1 MAIRVIH
8 NAKLRNTSICGATE
22 TILIHNKIVKKFCN
36 PILKKLEEN
45 NCEIFADKIIKK
57 NFKGKSNLAKNK
69 NWSTEYLS
77 SKVSVKS
84 VKNIIEA
91 IEHINKF
98 GTMHTDS
105 IITKNKKNAKLFL
118 NNIKSSIAMH
128 NTSTQFADGGEF
140 GFGGEVGISTN
151 KLPPRGPVGLNQLI
165 SFKYKVL
172 GNGQIRK
179 IIKKKIGILGGS
191 FDPAHMGH
199 IKISLEAKK
208 KFKLNKVIW
217 AVTKKN
223 PFKLKT
229 KLSLKKRIKF
239 AKKLNEKYAFIKVKF
254 YENTINSNKTIKLI
268 NYLKKNY
275 KNTDLFFIMGA
286 DNLINFHKWDQW
298 KKIAIKCRIL
308 VFDRSG
314 YKSKSMKSI
323 SFKKLNNKY
332 LNFVKFKKVDI
343 SSSQLRKI

>member
-1 MAIRVIH
+1 
-8 NAKLRNTSICGATE
+8 
-22 TILIHNKIVKKFCN
+22 
-36 PILKKLEEN
+36 LKKL
-45 NCEIFADKIIKK
+45 
-57 NFKGKSNLAKNK
+57 
-69 NWSTEYLS
+69 
-77 SKVSVKS
+77 
-84 VKNIIEA
+84 
-91 IEHINKF
+91 
-98 GTMHTDS
+98 
-105 IITKNKKNAKLFL
+105 
-118 NNIKSSIAMH
+118 
-128 NTSTQFADGGEF
+128 
-140 GFGGEVGISTN
+140 
-151 KLPPRGPVGLNQLI
+151 
-165 SFKYKVL
+165 
-172 GNGQIRK
+172 
-179 IIKKKIGILGGS
+179 IKKKIGILGGS

-239 AKKLNEKYAFIKVKF
+239 AKKLNGKYAFIKVKF

-323 SFKKLNNKY
+323 SFRKLNKKY
-332 LNFVKFKKVDI
+332 LNFVKFKKIDI